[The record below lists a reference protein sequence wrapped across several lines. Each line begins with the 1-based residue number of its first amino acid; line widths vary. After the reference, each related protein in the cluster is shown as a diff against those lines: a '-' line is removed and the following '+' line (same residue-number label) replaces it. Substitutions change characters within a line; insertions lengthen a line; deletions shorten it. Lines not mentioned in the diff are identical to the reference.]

1 MKFPDEHISKVSMF
15 VANSITVPRRTDEE
29 EQFEI
34 EKLPFIVP
42 ELIRAK
48 LQECYYDGEKEVI
61 STNIILRNDQFLFD
75 SPMFCY
81 FLLLFLLNWFF
92 SYKDIFLIKFSQEA
106 FNFEA

>member
-42 ELIRAK
+42 ELIRAELLSIFK
-48 LQECYYDGEKEVI
+48 NASTTEKKK
-61 STNIILRNDQFLFD
+61 SSAQT
-75 SPMFCY
+75 
-81 FLLLFLLNWFF
+81 
-92 SYKDIFLIKFSQEA
+92 
-106 FNFEA
+106 